1 MSINYVALLK
11 LHSPTKMLIEFN
23 EIFKRLADNMKQIM
37 YYNCTFIVSRTGKD
51 KQTYKVSKIVT
62 SVQIQKAVSA

>member
-1 MSINYVALLK
+1 
-11 LHSPTKMLIEFN
+11 MLIEFN

-37 YYNCTFIVSRTGKD
+37 DYNCTFIVSRTGKD

-62 SVQIQKAVSA
+62 GVQIQKAVSV